1 MKQCILG
8 INSFGHDTSA
18 CLVDAS
24 NTKIIFASA
33 QERYSNIKYD
43 DTVPFFTINECI
55 KIANNSNYKIVKATI
70 SCDYQLFI
78 GDYLYKKILRIT
90 KNEDFTE
97 KYLSLLK
104 KNLQSCDYYSRFN
117 ITKNFID
124 RFLDKQKNF
133 INDQSIKNIKDV
145 TSWYFNWS
153 IKHRE
158 IHRIIQKFIGNIE
171 LIPIKHHL
179 SHAASAYFNSGFK
192 DSGIIVID
200 GQGEE
205 DTITVYDASDR
216 DIKLISRT
224 SWPNSLGMFYLAG
237 TNYLGYKLGDEYKVM
252 GMSAYGRNKFT
263 AHLEKAFN
271 IDAEGKVNITENDVI
286 GFKNI
291 KHTGHENIY
300 FKKEFAN
307 ILAPNTST
315 NFQQEHFDFAKSMQT
330 TIENIGIKLAEWTFK
345 KTNKNKICL
354 SGGVALNGLM
364 NNKILNLNCFND
376 AYAYPASGDDG
387 TSVGSALYYLSQNKE
402 FEIIN
407 KKLSICF
414 HGHEEKFIIDN
425 HKENLKNLI
434 VEKNLYPEKFI
445 AEKIYDQKVVA
456 IFNSGAEFGP
466 RSLGARSILAN
477 PTNNKIKEIL
487 NKKIKL
493 REPFR
498 PFAPVCLKEKIDEYF
513 KIKNESNFML
523 FICEAQEKNK
533 HLIPGVVHEDNTARV
548 QSVSKDNNY
557 LYNILSEFYKISNIP
572 ILINTSFNIGGES
585 IVNTINDA
593 INSFK
598 KMDIDYL
605 IIDDYVIK
613 KPETYSKEKISTNE
627 FILRRRRNFLNINK
641 FPTISIAE
649 YNSNFYSNFFVY
661 LKKKIVEKIYKKKS
675 I

>member
-1 MKQCILG
+1 MKECILG
-8 INSFGHDTSA
+8 ISSFGHDTSA

-55 KIANNSNYKIVKATI
+55 RLADKFNYKIIKATI
-70 SCDYQLFI
+70 SCDYKLFL
-78 GDYLYKKILRIT
+78 GDYLYSRILNIT
-90 KNEDFTE
+90 KNKDITDN
-97 KYLSLLK
+97 YLSLLK
-104 KNLQSCDYYSRFN
+104 KNIETCDYYSRFN
-117 ITKNFID
+117 IKKTFINK
-124 RFLDKQKNF
+124 FLDEQKNL
-133 INDQSIKNIKDV
+133 IDNESIRNIKDV

-153 IKHRE
+153 IKHRQ

-192 DSGIIVID
+192 ESGIIVID

-205 DTITVYDASDR
+205 DTITIYDASDR

-237 TNYLGYKLGDEYKVM
+237 TNYLGYRLGDEYKVM

-263 AHLEKAFN
+263 NHLEKAFN
-271 IDAEGKVNITENDVI
+271 VGIDGRLHINENDVI

-291 KHTGHENIY
+291 KHTSHENIY
-300 FKKEFAN
+300 FKKGFEN

-330 TIENIGIKLAEWTFK
+330 TIENIGIKLAEWTYE
-345 KTNKNKICL
+345 KTNKRKICL

-364 NNKILNLNCFND
+364 NNKILNLDYFDD
-376 AYAYPASGDDG
+376 AFAYPASGDDG
-387 TSVGSALYYLSQNKE
+387 TSVGSALYYLSQNKNLN
-402 FEIIN
+402 IKN
-407 KKLSICF
+407 NKLSICF
-414 HGHEEKFIIDN
+414 HGYEEKFIIDK
-425 HKENLKNLI
+425 HKDSLNNLI
-434 VEKNLYPEKFI
+434 IEKNLNPERFI
-445 AEKIYDQKVVA
+445 AEKINEQKVVA
-456 IFNSGAEFGP
+456 IYNSGAEFGP

-477 PTNNKIKEIL
+477 PTNHKIKEIL

-498 PFAPVCLKEKIDEYF
+498 PFAPVCLKEKIHDYF
-513 KIKNESNFML
+513 KIKNDSNFML

-548 QSVSKDNNY
+548 QSVSKDNIY
-557 LYNILSEFYKISNIP
+557 LYNILNDFYKLSNVP

-598 KMDIDYL
+598 KMDIDFL
-605 IIDDYVIK
+605 VIDNYVIK
-613 KPETYSKEKISTNE
+613 KSNEFSKEKISTKE
-627 FILRRRRNFLNINK
+627 FISRRRNNFLNINK
-641 FPTISIAE
+641 YPLLNIAQF
-649 YNSNFYSNFFVY
+649 NSNFYSNFFVHI
-661 LKKKIVEKIYKKKS
+661 KKKIAEKIYYKKN